1 MKAKRILFLA
11 IPAILLT
18 SCGAGAEITDSKE
31 LADKTAA
38 IAAKQKEVKNYKFT
52 VDIDSNSY
60 DESEKKNANTKTKM
74 VYEVNEDGDIKLHSE
89 STSNGKTTTSDF
101 YLVKDTKYKQVLYL
115 DNFDGKDHDISV
127 YGYEGNELTFGF
139 ATLYYAI
146 PEAYLSAFSDPTVFV
161 SSATQASNE
170 ETVVKYYSTG
180 DGNLTV
186 EATVTE
192 KSVDASEES
201 AVSTKETIKYD
212 NYLLKSASIEATSNK
227 GNVSKMNF
235 TFEAKA
241 KFAITLPSGW
251 EALINKASA
260 EE

>member
-1 MKAKRILFLA
+1 M
-11 IPAILLT
+11 
-18 SCGAGAEITDSKE
+18 
-31 LADKTAA
+31 
-38 IAAKQKEVKNYKFT
+38 
-52 VDIDSNSY
+52 
-60 DESEKKNANTKTKM
+60 
-74 VYEVNEDGDIKLHSE
+74 
-89 STSNGKTTTSDF
+89 
-101 YLVKDTKYKQVLYL
+101 YL
-115 DNFDGKDHDISV
+115 
-127 YGYEGNELTFGF
+127 GF

-146 PEAYLSAFSDPTVFV
+146 PEAYLSAFSDPTVLV

-170 ETVVKYYSTG
+170 EAVVKYYSTG

-251 EALINKASA
+251 EALINKTSA
-260 EE
+260 EEA

>member
-1 MKAKRILFLA
+1 MKAKRTLFLA
-11 IPAILLT
+11 IPAILLA

-52 VDIDSNSY
+52 MDIDSNSY
-60 DESEKKNANTKTKM
+60 DESEKKNVNTKTKM

-89 STSNGKTTTSDF
+89 GSSSGTTTTSDF

-115 DNFDGKDHDISV
+115 DEFDGKDHDISV
-127 YGYEGNELTFGF
+127 YGYEGNEITFSF
-139 ATLYYAI
+139 AELYYML

-161 SSATQASNE
+161 SSTTQASDE

-201 AVSTKETIKYD
+201 AVTTKETIKYD

-235 TFEAKA
+235 EFEAKA

-251 EALINKASA
+251 EALINKTAL
-260 EE
+260 E